1 METSLTPAEA
11 LVRPWRTA
19 TLVAVGVAI
28 VEAALV
34 IALVVTLLSS
44 ADGNAATT
52 AAAASPTTKP
62 AAAKPAKPKILP
74 RTKTSILILN
84 GNGRTGAAAAE
95 ADLVRS
101 LRYKVAAVGNAG
113 RSDYGHSAVLYSAGR
128 VKEARRLAHDLG
140 IKIVGPLD
148 GISTR
153 RMGHATVA
161 IILGR

>member
-1 METSLTPAEA
+1 METSLTPVET

-19 TLVAVGVAI
+19 TLVAVGVAV

-52 AAAASPTTKP
+52 AAKAAPTTKL

-74 RTKTSILILN
+74 RTRTSILILN

-95 ADLVRS
+95 ADVVRS

-113 RSDYGHSAVLYSAGR
+113 RSDYGRSAVLYTAGH
-128 VKEARRLAHDLG
+128 VKEARRLARDLG
-140 IKIVGPLD
+140 ITIVGPLD
-148 GISTR
+148 GISPR
-153 RMGHATVA
+153 RMGHATAA